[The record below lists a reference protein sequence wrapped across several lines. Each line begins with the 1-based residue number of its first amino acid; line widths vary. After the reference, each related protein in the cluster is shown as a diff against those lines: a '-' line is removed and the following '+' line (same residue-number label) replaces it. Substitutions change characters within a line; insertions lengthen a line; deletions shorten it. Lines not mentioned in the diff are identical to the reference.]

1 VEVAGAALG
10 LAAIDLVGMAERR
23 AVVRDQ
29 GQVEGQPLEVLAQ
42 RLGQVPG
49 QRRVELPL
57 QRGGVGPSGQQ
68 RLACGLV
75 GGGIAQ
81 RLASVGQRGDPSGG
95 EQERPED
102 LGRGP
107 ALVVLEVQVSLQV
120 LGGDAMDL
128 VAVEDMMGW
137 AQSSLR

>member
-1 VEVAGAALG
+1 LAG
-10 LAAIDLVGMAERR
+10 
-23 AVVRDQ
+23 
-29 GQVEGQPLEVLAQ
+29 
-42 RLGQVPG
+42 
-49 QRRVELPL
+49 
-57 QRGGVGPSGQQ
+57 
-68 RLACGLV
+68 
-75 GGGIAQ
+75 
-81 RLASVGQRGDPSGG
+81 VGQRGDPGGGG